1 MFLEFSDPL
10 LLFKILTHD
19 HISLHRKLEIKQSNE
34 YHSIEIY
41 IEMELSQHKVEYR
54 NFMGLIAKWIN
65 NTKIMMLNR
74 NLNYEYWDF
83 YSVCDLKRFPMQT
96 SHKLRQ

>member
-1 MFLEFSDPL
+1 M
-10 LLFKILTHD
+10 
-19 HISLHRKLEIKQSNE
+19 EI
-34 YHSIEIY
+34 
-41 IEMELSQHKVEYR
+41 SQHKVECR
-54 NFMGLIAKWIN
+54 SFMGLIAKWIN

-83 YSVCDLKRFPMQT
+83 YSVCDLKRFPTQT